1 MLSYRD
7 ILNGLKYL
15 QIEPD
20 RPIIAHASLS
30 AFGEVRG
37 GAGTL
42 LGALLTAFNAV
53 MMPAFTYKTMLVPE
67 HGPEENALGY
77 GDGKDLNR
85 MAEFYHAGMP
95 ADPLMGVMA
104 EKLRLLPHAYRSN
117 HPILSFTGVGV
128 NAALKTQINAHP
140 LAPVGALASQGG
152 WVLLLGVDHT
162 ANTSIHYGEHLAGR
176 KQFVRWALTPRGVQ
190 ECPGYPGCSDGFE
203 ALSGLVAGITRKVK
217 IGRAQVRA
225 LPLEPM
231 LETVQLVIKS
241 DPLALLCNRPA
252 CERCDAVRQAVRGG
266 VYGSPN

>member
-7 ILNGLKYL
+7 ILNGLKVL

-20 RPIIAHASLS
+20 RPVIVHSSLS

-37 GAGTL
+37 GAETL

-85 MAEFYHAGMP
+85 MAEFYTSGMP
-95 ADPLMGVMA
+95 ADPLMGVVA
-104 EKLRLLPHAYRSN
+104 EKLRLLPQAHRSA
-117 HPILSFTGVGV
+117 HPILSFAGVGV
-128 NAALKTQINAHP
+128 SKALKTQTIADP
-140 LAPVGALASQGG
+140 LAPVGALAARGG
-152 WVLLLGVDHT
+152 WALLLGVDHS
-162 ANTSIHYGEHLAGR
+162 ANTSIHYGERLAGR

-190 ECPGYPGCSDGFE
+190 ECPGFPGCSDGFE
-203 ALSGLVAGITRKVK
+203 ALSGLVAGITRRVK
-217 IGRAQVRA
+217 IGQAQVRA

-241 DPLALLCNRPA
+241 DPLALLCSRPA
-252 CERCDAVRQAVRGG
+252 CQRCDAVRQAARGG
-266 VYGSPN
+266 YGAPN